1 LFLFWQ
7 GSPFFLLHKSQYLA
21 FSNFL
26 FGEGLRIL
34 KRDSPDFKIA
44 FLTPD
49 LIPLKLLKEQISTLH
64 FIPDL
69 IKASARFS
77 KLIRH
82 FHSKTKYKKNSKII
96 LIFLY
101 MKIKYNFVNI
111 ELRFKRNKMKIK
123 KICLFLSV
131 FLIV

>member
-1 LFLFWQ
+1 MFLFWQ

-44 FLTPD
+44 FLTLD

-77 KLIRH
+77 KL
-82 FHSKTKYKKNSKII
+82 KIQK
-96 LIFLY
+96 LY
-101 MKIKYNFVNI
+101 
-111 ELRFKRNKMKIK
+111 
-123 KICLFLSV
+123 LFSYT
-131 FLIV
+131 

>member
-1 LFLFWQ
+1 MWSGQITFEHFWQVILNLFLFSQ
-7 GSPFFLLHKSQYLA
+7 GSPFFLLQKSQYLA

-44 FLTPD
+44 FLTLD
-49 LIPLKLLKEQISTLH
+49 SIPWKLLKEQISTLH

-77 KLIRH
+77 KLKIQKLYL
-82 FHSKTKYKKNSKII
+82 FSYTWKLSITLLTFSCVSKE
-96 LIFLY
+96 
-101 MKIKYNFVNI
+101 IKW
-111 ELRFKRNKMKIK
+111 K
-123 KICLFLSV
+123 
-131 FLIV
+131 